1 MQAKFRQPS
10 NGTDRAAGGSAHV
23 VDVSVGKQTGTAG
36 DNRHDGL
43 PEWLAGDGIDGDGA
57 LLLGR
62 GLGLGR
68 LLPSKVEHDAR
79 D

>member
-1 MQAKFRQPS
+1 MQAKCRQPS
-10 NGTDRAAGGSAHV
+10 NGSDRAGGSAHV

-43 PEWLAGDGIDGDGA
+43 PEWLTGGGIDGDGV
-57 LLLGR
+57 LLGR